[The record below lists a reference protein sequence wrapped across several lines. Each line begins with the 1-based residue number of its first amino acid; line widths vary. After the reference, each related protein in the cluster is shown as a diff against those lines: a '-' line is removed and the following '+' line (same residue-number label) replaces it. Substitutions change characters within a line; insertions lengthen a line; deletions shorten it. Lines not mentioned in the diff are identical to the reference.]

1 MGDPLNAVRI
11 FNEKVVDEIIV
22 VDIDASV
29 LGKEPD
35 YKLIGELASEC
46 RMPLCFGG
54 GVQTPEQVE
63 KIISLGV
70 EKVAIGSAAIENSQ
84 LIESSA
90 ERVGNQSIV
99 VVMDVKR
106 TGILTKNYE
115 LFIHNG
121 KNQLD

>member
-1 MGDPLNAVRI
+1 MLRPRIIPSLLVHKGGLVKTINFKNPKYVGDPLNAVRI
-11 FNEKVVDEIIV
+11 YNEKVVDELIV

-63 KIISLGV
+63 KII
-70 EKVAIGSAAIENSQ
+70 
-84 LIESSA
+84 
-90 ERVGNQSIV
+90 RC
-99 VVMDVKR
+99 
-106 TGILTKNYE
+106 
-115 LFIHNG
+115 
-121 KNQLD
+121 